1 VDIELLRTFLEVRKT
16 RHFGGAAENLHLT
29 SEGER
34 LVGSKSKDYWD
45 NDKNNLSKL
54 KAGGWRDTAG

>member
-1 VDIELLRTFLEVRKT
+1 VIALNDNISQRP
-16 RHFGGAAENLHLT
+16 
-29 SEGER
+29 
-34 LVGSKSKDYWD
+34 VGSKSKDYWD